1 VVENKTVPETVPG
14 LQNGAPAGT
23 RTRDT
28 RIRNP
33 LLCPFLSYGGAM
45 VSTSYPGFYGRLDQT
60 GGQRFPKVPG
70 KDSRVRVLGSV
81 RLMR

>member
-1 VVENKTVPETVPG
+1 
-14 LQNGAPAGT
+14 
-23 RTRDT
+23 
-28 RIRNP
+28 
-33 LLCPFLSYGGAM
+33 M